1 MNHRDIRRWV
11 LFVLAL
17 CLLITAILLLIAP
30 QLVLPFLLSALLW
43 NAVSAALIHLVNRR
57 IRTLSDQLM
66 RVYSNSLHT
75 DIRDNEEGAL
85 SILRNDIYKITR
97 TFHEQQKQS
106 EKDRLFLSDTIS
118 DISHQLRTP
127 LTSMRMMNE
136 LLQQLVLSALEP
148 LTTMIQDK
156 QIQIDMDVGSIQVR
170 TDPGWSSEA
179 LLNILKNAAEHTPA
193 NGTIRIRAR
202 QTPVHTALQ
211 ITDSGPGMNREE
223 LAHVFERFY
232 RGTHAA
238 DGSVGIGMAMAQS
251 ILRAQHGD
259 IRADS
264 QPGSGASFTVLFQ
277 ASDT

>member
-1 MNHRDIRRWV
+1 M
-11 LFVLAL
+11 
-17 CLLITAILLLIAP
+17 
-30 QLVLPFLLSALLW
+30 
-43 NAVSAALIHLVNRR
+43 
-57 IRTLSDQLM
+57 
-66 RVYSNSLHT
+66 
-75 DIRDNEEGAL
+75 
-85 SILRNDIYKITR
+85 
-97 TFHEQQKQS
+97 
-106 EKDRLFLSDTIS
+106 
-118 DISHQLRTP
+118 
-127 LTSMRMMNE
+127 
-136 LLQQLVLSALEP
+136 
-148 LTTMIQDK
+148 
-156 QIQIDMDVGSIQVR
+156 R

-179 LLNILKNAAEHTPA
+179 LLNILKNAAEHTPV